1 MKSKYL
7 SSDQGALSVHG
18 NGERF
23 KNAFIL
29 HPSSFILS
37 IILS

>member
-1 MKSKYL
+1 MKSTCL
-7 SSDQGALSVHG
+7 RSDLVTFSVREVGQH
-18 NGERF
+18 F

-37 IILS
+37 